1 MRRGG
6 YEDGEGAEKDDEDVG
21 DEGDEARVAVGAV
34 VVHQAPAYQHHRR
47 LPLLRPTLHRRPR
60 PPPPITLP
68 RRQVDDEG
76 NFFNV
81 HRGVC
86 GGPHN
91 TGHIICILKFKI
103 MAKFF

>member
-34 VVHQAPAYQHHRR
+34 LVHQAPAYQHHHR
-47 LPLLRPTLHRRPR
+47 LPLLRPALHRRR

-68 RRQVDDEG
+68 RPKVDDEG
-76 NFFNV
+76 DFLTYAWAYV
-81 HRGVC
+81 ED
-86 GGPHN
+86 PM
-91 TGHIICILKFKI
+91 TP
-103 MAKFF
+103 AT